1 MARSTS
7 DDLDDDEHV
16 MRNVLGMCFDPR
28 VLGGLAVVGLG
39 IWIVA
44 PQLIAP
50 ALPILLLL
58 VCPLSMLFMARM
70 MGDSMKD
77 TSSASPA
84 NRLAALEREQARLDA
99 EIARARVE
107 LTPGRSS
114 EPTMSRA
121 QVGAAHSSEQAES

>member
-1 MARSTS
+1 MGR
-7 DDLDDDEHV
+7 L
-16 MRNVLGMCFDPR
+16 MRNLLGMCFDPR
-28 VLGGLAVVGLG
+28 VLGGLAVVGVG
-39 IWIVA
+39 IWLVA

-99 EIARARVE
+99 EISRTRAE

-114 EPTMSRA
+114 ELIVSQA
-121 QVGAAHSSEQAES
+121 QVGPARSSEQAES

>member
-1 MARSTS
+1 
-7 DDLDDDEHV
+7 

-50 ALPILLLL
+50 ALPILLVL

-77 TSSASPA
+77 TSSISPA
-84 NRLAALEREQARLDA
+84 DRLAALKREQARLDA
-99 EIARARVE
+99 EISRTRAAITRA
-107 LTPGRSS
+107 PSS
-114 EPTMSRA
+114 EPTVSHA
-121 QVGAAHSSEQAES
+121 QIGPARSSEQVKS